1 MLHGVKL
8 AFFRWSLYEIG
19 RSSTCGTNGHFLSF
33 PCMNNFPFHARSQT
47 DFCFEEK
54 RIMRNLPTDAGER
67 TVIRLGMLGM
77 FILLGARSVAE
88 GQSRISPPVA
98 IRTTAVKLSALSSDT
113 PEEKAWEILHDGLKD
128 TSADKRA
135 HAVRALG
142 LLTGNT
148 EAEKAAILALQDE
161 KANVRKAAAHALGAM
176 RAENAKGNLE
186 EALGDSEPGVVLAA
200 ANSLL
205 LLHDDV
211 GYDTYYEVLTGEKR
225 ASKGLIK
232 EQLDTLKDKK
242 KVAQMG
248 FEEGIGFIPFGGIG
262 YEIFKTV
269 TKNDSAPVRAA
280 AAKKL
285 AHDPEPDAGEALARA
300 AEDKN
305 WKVRAAALDAITL
318 REDASLISRIASTM
332 DDKNDV
338 VRFMAAACIAH
349 LDSISKKPGPTGA
362 TKP

>member
-1 MLHGVKL
+1 MI
-8 AFFRWSLYEIG
+8 R
-19 RSSTCGTNGHFLSF
+19 
-33 PCMNNFPFHARSQT
+33 
-47 DFCFEEK
+47 
-54 RIMRNLPTDAGER
+54 AGL
-67 TVIRLGMLGM
+67 IGML
-77 FILLGARSVAE
+77 ILLGAQGVTK
-88 GQSRISPPVA
+88 GQFPKASPP
-98 IRTTAVKLSALSSDT
+98 SAQSS
-113 PEEKAWEILHDGLKD
+113 ESSQERAWNILQDGLKD
-128 TSADKRA
+128 TNAEKRA

-142 LLTGNT
+142 LLTGNA
-148 EAEKAAILALQDE
+148 EAQRAAVLALRDE
-161 KANVRKAAAHALGAM
+161 KPHVRQAAAHALGAM
-176 RAENAKGNLE
+176 RAEQATGSLE
-186 EALGDSEPGVVLAA
+186 EALGDSEPSVVLAA

-269 TKNDSAPVRAA
+269 TKNDSAPIRAA

-285 AHDPEPDAGEALARA
+285 AHDPEPDAGKALTKA
-300 AEDKN
+300 ASDKD
-305 WKVRAAALDAITL
+305 WRVRAAALDAIAL
-318 REDASLISRIASTM
+318 REDPSLVSRIASAL
-332 DDKNDV
+332 DDKNEV
-338 VRFMAAACIAH
+338 VRFTAAACIAH
-349 LDSISKKPGPTGA
+349 LDSLPKKPEAAGA

>member
-1 MLHGVKL
+1 MTRTGILGVL
-8 AFFRWSLYEIG
+8 
-19 RSSTCGTNGHFLSF
+19 
-33 PCMNNFPFHARSQT
+33 
-47 DFCFEEK
+47 
-54 RIMRNLPTDAGER
+54 
-67 TVIRLGMLGM
+67 
-77 FILLGARSVAE
+77 ILLGTHSAAQ
-88 GQSRISPPVA
+88 GQTPKPLQEPQSA
-98 IRTTAVKLSALSSDT
+98 AVKP
-113 PEEKAWEILHDGLKD
+113 PERSPEVSRERAWNILREGLKD
-128 TSADKRA
+128 TNSDKRA
-135 HAVRALG
+135 NAARALG
-142 LLTGNT
+142 LLTGDA
-148 EAEKAAILALQDE
+148 EAEKAAVLALKDE
-161 KANVRKAAAHALGAM
+161 KPHVRQAAAHALGQM

-186 EALGDSEPGVVLAA
+186 EALGDSEPSVVLAA

-242 KVAQMG
+242 KMAQMG

-269 TKNDSAPVRAA
+269 TKDDSSPIRAA

-285 AHDPEPDAGEALARA
+285 AHDPEPDAGEALAKA
-300 AEDKN
+300 AADKN
-305 WKVRAAALDAITL
+305 WKVRAAALDAIAL
-318 REDASLISRIASTM
+318 REDASLIPKIAPAM

-338 VRFMAAACIAH
+338 VRFTAAACVAH
-349 LDSISKKPGPTGA
+349 LSDLPKKAEAPGA